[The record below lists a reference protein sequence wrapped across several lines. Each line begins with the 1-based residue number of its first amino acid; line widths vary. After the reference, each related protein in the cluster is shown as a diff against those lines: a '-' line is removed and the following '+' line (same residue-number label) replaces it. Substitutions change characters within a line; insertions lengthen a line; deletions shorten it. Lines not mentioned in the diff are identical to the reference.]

1 MFKNI
6 HHVAIIAS
14 NYEVSKSFYV
24 DVLGFEVI
32 RENYRIDRN
41 SYKLDLK
48 IGDSEI
54 ELFSFPNSP
63 KRPSYP
69 EACGLRHLCFK
80 VDDIEEAVKWL
91 NDKEVLTE
99 DVVGLAKGYYE
110 KGADEL
116 LILDLSDDDDDH
128 EETLNILRRITRVV
142 RIPVSTGGNVK
153 RLEDVKKILYAGAKR
168 VIINF
173 SRKDG
178 TKLLEAAEKR
188 FGKEKKSDGRYFL
201 GIDFIK

>member
-14 NYEVSKSFYV
+14 KYEVSKSFYV

-80 VDDIEEAVKWL
+80 VDDIEAAVNMLK
-91 NDKEVLTE
+91 DKGIETE
-99 DVVGLAKGYYE
+99 EIRLDEYTNTRFVFFRDPDGLPL
-110 KGADEL
+110 EL
-116 LILDLSDDDDDH
+116 H
-128 EETLNILRRITRVV
+128 E
-142 RIPVSTGGNVK
+142 
-153 RLEDVKKILYAGAKR
+153 
-168 VIINF
+168 
-173 SRKDG
+173 
-178 TKLLEAAEKR
+178 
-188 FGKEKKSDGRYFL
+188 
-201 GIDFIK
+201 

>member
-1 MFKNI
+1 MMISYLSFKVAFVFWSKASKMIDKRGGRLMFKNI

-80 VDDIEEAVKWL
+80 VDDIEAAVNMLK
-91 NDKEVLTE
+91 DKGIETE
-99 DVVGLAKGYYE
+99 EIRLDEYTNTRFVFFRDPDGLPL
-110 KGADEL
+110 EL
-116 LILDLSDDDDDH
+116 H
-128 EETLNILRRITRVV
+128 E
-142 RIPVSTGGNVK
+142 
-153 RLEDVKKILYAGAKR
+153 
-168 VIINF
+168 
-173 SRKDG
+173 
-178 TKLLEAAEKR
+178 
-188 FGKEKKSDGRYFL
+188 
-201 GIDFIK
+201 